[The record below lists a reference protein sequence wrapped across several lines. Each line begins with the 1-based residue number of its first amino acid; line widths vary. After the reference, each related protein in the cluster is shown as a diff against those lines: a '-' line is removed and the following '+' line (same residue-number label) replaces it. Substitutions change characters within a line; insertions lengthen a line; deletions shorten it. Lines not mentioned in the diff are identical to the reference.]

1 MNKTLVITCTA
12 MLCALSVVANMLT
25 IPLVPNGSKVISFTI
40 FVTVLAGVYLGPWC
54 GAAVGF
60 LGDLIAHF
68 VNPINGMGYNWFIGL
83 SCALTGLIAGYIFRL
98 KLHRLVKLVIT
109 LALCFLVCSSIL
121 NNFGLWMQV
130 IVGLRPSPSGFIMLF
145 TTDLSQVKKTF
156 WVYALGRTPIALL
169 NTAINGV
176 LLATILQTKI
186 IDKLFNHFNPKPDST
201 DKNAAVACDSA
212 TGNAGNSEENAL
224 TDTAESAPN
233 TTTDGA
239 VIGGNSSENNQS
251 NSDFKS
257 QNIGIHS
264 TKG

>member
-12 MLCALSVVANMLT
+12 MLCALSVVANVFT
-25 IPLVPNGSKVISFTI
+25 IPLVPNFSKVISFTI

-68 VNPINGMGYNWFIGL
+68 ANPIGGMGYNWFIGL

-98 KLHRLVKLVIT
+98 KLHRLVKLAIT
-109 LALCFLVCSSIL
+109 LALCFLVCTSVL

-145 TTDLSQVKKTF
+145 TTDLSQIKKTF
-156 WVYALGRTPIALL
+156 WVYALGRTPVALL

-176 LLATILQTKI
+176 LLAAILQTKI
-186 IDKLFNHFNPKPDST
+186 IDKLFNHFNQKPDRA
-201 DKNAAVACDSA
+201 DKNNAVCCDSA
-212 TGNAGNSEENAL
+212 ADNGEENAL
-224 TDTAESAPN
+224 TSAADN
-233 TTTDGA
+233 ATSATTDGA
-239 VIGGNSSENNQS
+239 VVADNSSENTQS
-251 NSDFKS
+251 STDFKS
-257 QNIGIHS
+257 QNSGIHS

>member
-109 LALCFLVCSSIL
+109 LVLCFLVCTSLL

-145 TTDLSQVKKTF
+145 TTDLSQIKKTF

-186 IDKLFNHFNPKPDST
+186 IDKLFNHFNQKPEKA
-201 DKNAAVACDSA
+201 DKNTAACYD
-212 TGNAGNSEENAL
+212 NAADNGEENAL
-224 TDTAESAPN
+224 ISAAEKATSA
-233 TTTDGA
+233 TIDGT
-239 VIGGNSSENNQS
+239 VLGDNSSENIRS
-251 NSDFKS
+251 STDFQS
-257 QNIGIHS
+257 QNSGIHS

>member
-54 GAAVGF
+54 GAAVGV

-83 SCALTGLIAGYIFRL
+83 SCALTGIIAGYIFRL

-186 IDKLFNHFNPKPDST
+186 IDKLFNHFDPKPDSA
-201 DKNAAVACDSA
+201 DKNSATDSA
-212 TGNAGNSEENAL
+212 VSDEEN
-224 TDTAESAPN
+224 TSDDTAESAPN

-239 VIGGNSSENNQS
+239 VIGDNSSEDNQS

-257 QNIGIHS
+257 QNVVIHS